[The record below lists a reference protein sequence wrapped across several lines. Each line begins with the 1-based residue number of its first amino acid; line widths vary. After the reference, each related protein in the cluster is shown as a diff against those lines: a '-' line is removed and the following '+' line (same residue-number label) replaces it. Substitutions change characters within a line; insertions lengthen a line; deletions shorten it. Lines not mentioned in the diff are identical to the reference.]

1 MNVTKRIDIRKS
13 NVNEQDMSYL
23 DSVDPVGGAELAA
36 LHHAHPVQLLGAG
49 VSAAHHLVIDM
60 IDIRYCR
67 YKIYLLKV
75 SCKRNLCLQNQPSLK
90 IKDPKCRCSSGVFKC
105 ESTLYEEGE
114 CNIGLRIT

>member
-49 VSAAHHLVIDM
+49 VSAAHHLVIDS
-60 IDIRYCR
+60 IDIRY
-67 YKIYLLKV
+67 L
-75 SCKRNLCLQNQPSLK
+75 
-90 IKDPKCRCSSGVFKC
+90 F
-105 ESTLYEEGE
+105 
-114 CNIGLRIT
+114 